1 MTLVHP
7 QGAEVKGVVGAEA
20 KEGGE
25 VDVGEEGQLRR
36 LQQTLHR
43 LLWIVCKSVL

>member
-1 MTLVHP
+1 MLTHP
-7 QGAEVKGVVGAEA
+7 EGAEVKGVVEAEA

-25 VDVGEEGQLRR
+25 VDVGEEGRLQR

-43 LLWIVCKSVL
+43 LLWTVCKSVL